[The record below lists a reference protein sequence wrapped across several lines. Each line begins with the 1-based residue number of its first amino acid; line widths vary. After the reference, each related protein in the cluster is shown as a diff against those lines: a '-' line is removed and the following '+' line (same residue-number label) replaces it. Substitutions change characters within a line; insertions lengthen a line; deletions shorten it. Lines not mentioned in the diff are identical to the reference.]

1 MRILVFLQREW
12 AFLYS
17 LPLIKRLKEKNPN
30 LNICGWVYKI
40 STWDRLKKYDFF
52 DKLWLGYKFDD
63 QIYDISLKKKFSSI
77 SISEIETE
85 LKIDSIWKNIINVDR
100 NLIYTP
106 GKKFKYKYQKQVT
119 DEDAINIVKLNYY
132 FIKNTIY
139 KKYKPDVVLLPNFGS
154 IFHNILY
161 HFFKNKNVKFIC
173 PISAKLPD
181 RVLIS
186 NNPFYDLKDLM
197 SKYKYFKISPKSKI
211 KYANYLKDLQFKVK
225 KNTVHQKI
233 KSPFSNIS
241 KNFFLDTV
249 KLPIRLLK
257 IIYKNSNP
265 LNPKVYRTLDNIK
278 SYDFFLNHFEYYL
291 NLYHL
296 NKYQYQTYENDYA
309 YFSLHVEPEIST
321 LVWAPLFTNQIE
333 LIRKI
338 ALSLPNGLKL
348 LVKEHPYMFG
358 KRNINY
364 YKKIESIP
372 NVRLIDHQ
380 IQTEKIINNNKCK
393 AVFVI
398 SGTSGFEAM
407 LRGKIVFLFSKMF
420 YDFLE
425 NVFYVNNLND
435 ISKILKSNMNH
446 NF

>member
-1 MRILVFLQREW
+1 M
-12 AFLYS
+12 
-17 LPLIKRLKEKNPN
+17 
-30 LNICGWVYKI
+30 
-40 STWDRLKKYDFF
+40 
-52 DKLWLGYKFDD
+52 
-63 QIYDISLKKKFSSI
+63 
-77 SISEIETE
+77 
-85 LKIDSIWKNIINVDR
+85 
-100 NLIYTP
+100 
-106 GKKFKYKYQKQVT
+106 
-119 DEDAINIVKLNYY
+119 
-132 FIKNTIY
+132 
-139 KKYKPDVVLLPNFGS
+139 
-154 IFHNILY
+154 
-161 HFFKNKNVKFIC
+161 
-173 PISAKLPD
+173 
-181 RVLIS
+181 
-186 NNPFYDLKDLM
+186 
-197 SKYKYFKISPKSKI
+197 
-211 KYANYLKDLQFKVK
+211 
-225 KNTVHQKI
+225 
-233 KSPFSNIS
+233 
-241 KNFFLDTV
+241 
-249 KLPIRLLK
+249 
-257 IIYKNSNP
+257 
-265 LNPKVYRTLDNIK
+265 
-278 SYDFFLNHFEYYL
+278 

-425 NVFYVNNLND
+425 NVFYVNNLNN

-446 NF
+446 NFLDSKKFNKNILKLISFLYENSVEIPYSMAYKEKIDISPLLDKFEKEIFN